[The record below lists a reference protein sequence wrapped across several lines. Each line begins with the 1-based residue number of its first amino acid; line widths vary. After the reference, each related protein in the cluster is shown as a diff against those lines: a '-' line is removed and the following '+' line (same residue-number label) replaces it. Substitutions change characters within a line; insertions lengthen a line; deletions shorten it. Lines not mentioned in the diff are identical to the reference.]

1 MTDPARQSAPSIA
14 YEWWRGLNPEG
25 ASRSGPG
32 RAALARMR
40 RAATPIEVMQEPEA
54 LRLVARLPWRD
65 PERVAVLAGILAQVR
80 ESDER
85 RVARAVGRKSLDDDR
100 SALLS
105 DSRFRRLLQTPG
117 PELMEPMRRLAR
129 MAKGKLNVHDLASAV
144 LYWGDGVKKRWIFD
158 YYGVADLRSGE
169 GAPETPAPARTEG

>member
-1 MTDPARQSAPSIA
+1 MTTPQRQSAPSIA

-25 ASRSGPG
+25 AARSGPA
-32 RAALARMR
+32 RAAIARMG

-54 LRLVARLPWRD
+54 LRLVARLPRD
-65 PERVAVLAGILAQVR
+65 PERVAVLAGVLAHVR

-117 PELMEPMRRLAR
+117 AELMEPMRRLAR

-158 YYGVADLRSGE
+158 YYGVADLRFGD
-169 GAPETPAPARTEG
+169 GAPETPAPDRTEG